1 MSAPPTSSSHAR
13 TFVKVLVLP
22 ALTFFLVPLVT
33 AGFASYGQGELDEM
47 ILQSIGRSIDADA
60 TLDAAEREANRAFF
74 AAHPASAICA
84 DPDPAP
90 NLAGYREAV
99 CKAFGDVWQFRAAR
113 RAGWAAAFVGAATL
127 FAIGLLGLL
136 AYARPRAQ
144 YGTFMVGW
152 RLVQLVAAVE
162 TAVQGA
168 LLVWL
173 SYWSTALLFERYY
186 PKLIVIAAVL
196 AGVAVWVILAALFRR
211 PSASAPLEAA
221 AVTPADAPTLWRR
234 LEELAVRLGTEPP
247 RVMAAG
253 IDDNFFVTE
262 APLPLADGTAGEGRL
277 LYVSLPLLRTLSVS
291 EAEAVLAH
299 ELAHFKSGDT
309 AASAK
314 LGPALARYETYS
326 EALFEGGLTVPA
338 ALVMRLYRAVFEL
351 ALSKERRRR
360 ELAADA
366 EAARLTSPDDLG
378 RSLLKV
384 AGYSDFRAR
393 TEQALF
399 EQRGV
404 HQGELAI
411 QARIEAGLATHA
423 ASAAFLDQL
432 STLRV
437 PHPFDSHPPLGDR
450 LRSAGCTVRVTDAG
464 GLLQAA
470 PTASWIDAILT
481 AGGIEERLWG
491 AYEARFKASHE
502 ASLAWRYLPA
512 TEEERALVLKHFP
525 GRTFPTKKGAVR
537 LTYQDLTA
545 EDGTVVPLA
554 DITSATVENGN
565 FTNNLVLTVL
575 GGTKF
580 KLKLGPLGKEREP
593 FKSAFGQ
600 YWQRSQ
606 VARQQSR

>member
-1 MSAPPTSSSHAR
+1 MSERPTSPSHAGH
-13 TFVKVLVLP
+13 FVKVLVLP
-22 ALTFFLVPLVT
+22 ALTLFLVPLLA
-33 AGFASYGQGELDEM
+33 AGFASYGQGELDEL

-60 TLDAAEREANRAFF
+60 ELDAAERQANKAFF
-74 AAHPASAICA
+74 AAHPASATCA
-84 DPDPAP
+84 DPDPDP
-90 NLAGYREAV
+90 NLDGFRQAV
-99 CKAFGDVWQFRAAR
+99 CKTFGDVWQFRAAR
-113 RAGWAAAFVGAATL
+113 LSGWAAAGVGAATL

-152 RLVQLVAAVE
+152 RLVQVVAALE

-173 SYWSTALLFERYY
+173 SYWGTALLFERYY
-186 PKLIVIAAVL
+186 PKLIVIAALL
-196 AGVAVWVILAALFRR
+196 AAVAVWVIVAALFRR
-211 PSASAPLEAA
+211 PPPLEPLEAA
-221 AVTPADAPTLWRR
+221 VVKPADAPALWRR
-234 LEELAVRLGTEPP
+234 LEELAARMGTEPP

-262 APLPLADGTAGEGRL
+262 APMALTDGTAGEGRL
-277 LYVSLPLLRTLSVS
+277 LYVSLPLLRTLSAS

-299 ELAHFKSGDT
+299 ELAHFKGGDT
-309 AASAK
+309 AASAR

-326 EALFEGGLTVPA
+326 EALSEGGLTVPA
-338 ALVMRLYRAVFEL
+338 AMVMRLYRAVFEL

-366 EAARLTSPDDLG
+366 EASRLTSADDLG

-384 AGYSDFRAR
+384 TGYSDLRAR
-393 TEQALF
+393 TERALF

-404 HQGELAI
+404 HQGELGI
-411 QARIEAGLATHA
+411 KARVEAGLATHA
-423 ASAAFLDQL
+423 ASAAFLDHL
-432 STLRV
+432 SALRV
-437 PHPFDSHPPLGDR
+437 PHPFDSHPPLEDR
-450 LRSAGCTVRVTDAG
+450 LRSAGSTVRVDDAG
-464 GLLQAA
+464 GLLQTSPA
-470 PTASWIDAILT
+470 ASWIDAILT
-481 AGGIEERLWG
+481 AGAIEAQLWA

-512 TEEERALVLKHFP
+512 TDEERTLVLKYFP
-525 GRTFPTKKGAVR
+525 ERTFPTKKGEVR

-554 DITSATVENGN
+554 DITAAKVENGN
-565 FTNNLVLTVL
+565 FTNNLVLTL
-575 GGTKF
+575 RGAATF

-593 FKSAFGQ
+593 FKSAFGE

-606 VARQQSR
+606 VARQQS